1 MPIASFSHDGRTRL
15 GKVFKDHLI
24 DLTLAAPSLP
34 NDIISFLEAGESA
47 LATFHAIEDR
57 AVARIPL
64 AEVQLMPPIP
74 APEKF
79 LGIGMNYREHA
90 AEAARGGIEVPAHQ
104 LWFNKQVSCIVG
116 PYDDVV
122 LPQVSQCLD
131 YEAELAVVIG
141 KRCRHVSAT
150 DARSVIGGY
159 MVTNDVSVRDWQR
172 RTPTITLGKSFDTH
186 GPIGPWVVL
195 DSEIAD
201 PHAID
206 FRMLVNGEQRQRG
219 NTGAMIHNIF
229 EQIALLSAVMT
240 LKPGDILAT
249 GTPSGVGAAYDP
261 PRFLKVGDVM
271 RVEID
276 GIGHIENRVVSESE
290 SGMNTLN

>member
-1 MPIASFSHDGRTRL
+1 MPIASFAHGGRTRL
-15 GKVFKDHLI
+15 GKVFKDHVI

-34 NDIISFLEAGESA
+34 GDIIGFLEAGTPA
-47 LATFHAIEDR
+47 VAAFHAIEDR
-57 AVARIPL
+57 ADARIPL
-64 AEVQLMPPIP
+64 AAVRLLPPIP

-79 LGIGMNYREHA
+79 LGIGMNYREHL
-90 AEAARGGIEVPAHQ
+90 AEAARGGMEVPPHQ

-122 LPQVSQCLD
+122 MPKVSDCLD
-131 YEAELAVVIG
+131 FEAELAVVIG
-141 KRCRHVSAT
+141 KRCRHIAAT

-186 GPIGPWVVL
+186 GPIGPWLVL

-206 FRMLVNGEQRQRG
+206 FRMFVNGEQRQRG
-219 NTGAMIHNIF
+219 HTGAMIHNIF
-229 EQIALLSAVMT
+229 EQIALLSTVMT

-249 GTPSGVGAAYDP
+249 GTPSGVGAAANP
-261 PRFLKVGDVM
+261 PRFLKAGDVM

-276 GIGHIENRVVSESE
+276 GIGHIENRVVGEQV
-290 SGMNTLN
+290 